1 MAASPCVPIGF
12 ITIVTG
18 HSVSHAAKSICYA
31 PACNLRFA
39 SVPRQAMLTL
49 FYLLV
54 LEQIL
59 QGLYN
64 LWEGLGWLRLAQR
77 RAGSHSGFYAPRVA
91 LLWPVKGA
99 EPGLEQ
105 NISALISFDY
115 PDYEVFLTMASAD
128 D

>member
-1 MAASPCVPIGF
+1 MVA
-12 ITIVTG
+12 TG
-18 HSVSHAAKSICYA
+18 
-31 PACNLRFA
+31 
-39 SVPRQAMLTL
+39 QAMLTL

-64 LWEGLGWLRLAQR
+64 LWDGLGWLRLAQR

-91 LLWPVKGA
+91 LFCPVKGA

-105 NISALISFDY
+105 NISALASFDY
-115 PDYEVFLTMASAD
+115 SDYEIFFAMASAR
-128 D
+128 